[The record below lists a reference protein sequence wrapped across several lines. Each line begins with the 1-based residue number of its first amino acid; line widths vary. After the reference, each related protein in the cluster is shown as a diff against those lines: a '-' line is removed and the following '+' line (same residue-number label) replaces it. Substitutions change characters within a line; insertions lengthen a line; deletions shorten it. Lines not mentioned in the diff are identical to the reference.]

1 MVAWMLRGVSM
12 SVVHVVARVLLGLA
26 IVHAPLQGTYWKTLA
41 VAVVVLIAIIWGGI
55 DGIAD
60 GRAHDDPEDYD
71 DLTIRWLKAGLFTG
85 VVSAIIS
92 WALSNYVV
100 AGMGQ
105 NSIFVELFAGGSF
118 TTLLVF
124 IPALAGAA
132 LGRFLA
138 HRQRNKNAKQ
148 QNNDTGAEQRQT
160 ADTH

>member
-1 MVAWMLRGVSM
+1 MVAWLLRGVSM

-26 IVHAPLQGTYWKTLA
+26 IVHAPLQGTYWKTIA
-41 VAVVVLIAIIWGGI
+41 VAVVVLIAIIWGGV

-85 VVSAIIS
+85 VVSAIVS
-92 WALSNYVV
+92 WALSNYLV

-124 IPALAGAA
+124 LAALVGAA
-132 LGRFLA
+132 LGRLLA
-138 HRQRNKNAKQ
+138 RRQRAKNTKQ
-148 QNNDTGAEQRQT
+148 NGNADTSQRQT
-160 ADTH
+160 ADSH